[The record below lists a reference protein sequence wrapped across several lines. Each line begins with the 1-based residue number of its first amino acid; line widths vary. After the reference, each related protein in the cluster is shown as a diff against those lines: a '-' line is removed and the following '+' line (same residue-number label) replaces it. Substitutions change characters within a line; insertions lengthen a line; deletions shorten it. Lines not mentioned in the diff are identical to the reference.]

1 MEIAILSLGAVVIMV
16 VLVSLA
22 LSSFRLSRRLPE
34 VPIVHPKVTSLE
46 ARRALLERAERELE
60 FHAQW
65 SERAR

>member
-1 MEIAILSLGAVVIMV
+1 
-16 VLVSLA
+16 
-22 LSSFRLSRRLPE
+22 